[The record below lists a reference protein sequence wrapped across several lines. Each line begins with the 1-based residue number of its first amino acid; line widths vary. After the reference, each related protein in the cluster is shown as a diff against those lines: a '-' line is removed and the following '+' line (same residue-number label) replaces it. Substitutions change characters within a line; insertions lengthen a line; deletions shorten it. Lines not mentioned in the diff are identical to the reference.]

1 MMMPDENAK
10 TRAAGQADA
19 ESCRTCGRPLTQRG
33 PGGECLRCLVR
44 VIDLTDDELW
54 EAESRTPLPPTPWA
68 LRYAHFEVE
77 TLDQR
82 VRRDGPLPADLA
94 LEVVRQAARALAAA
108 EACGVVHRD
117 LKPSNLMIAA
127 RQGEGGASDA
137 LLVKLI
143 DFGVAKVAETAA
155 EQT

>member
-54 EAESRTPLPPTPWA
+54 EAESRTPLPSTPGA

-77 TLDQR
+77 TGEDGCPVELGAGGMGVTYR
-82 VRRDGPLPADLA
+82 ARDTILRSIVA
-94 LEVVRQAARALAAA
+94 LKV
-108 EACGVVHRD
+108 
-117 LKPSNLMIAA
+117 IA
-127 RQGEGGASDA
+127 
-137 LLVKLI
+137 
-143 DFGVAKVAETAA
+143 
-155 EQT
+155 